1 LAKRPGAEG
10 PAIPQIKESD
20 LSDENHPAYVAPMT
34 VQHDSTSPVELEA
47 APMGVVYPAARWPGA
62 LAPAA
67 TAPVQQQRK
76 AAIDFKKNQA
86 IKFVNKIKT
95 HFAKDSD
102 VYKQFLEI
110 MQVPA
115 RPQTPAPR
123 SSVLSVAYS
132 TRSSGVGGGAR
143 GGSSLSG
150 CFAGSYTHV
159 YAHVD
164 VAGRLPSAF
173 AKHCAAAADV
183 LEG

>member
-1 LAKRPGAEG
+1 MAKRPGAEG

-20 LSDENHPAYVAPMT
+20 LSDENHPAYVAPVT

-95 HFAKDSD
+95 RFAKDSD

-110 MQVPA
+110 LQVPA
-115 RPQTPAPR
+115 RPQDPAPR
-123 SSVLSVAYS
+123 SSVLGVACC
-132 TRSSGVGGGAR
+132 SGRILAERMLRRELHPCIRACRCGGTSPFR
-143 GGSSLSG
+143 V
-150 CFAGSYTHV
+150 C
-159 YAHVD
+159 
-164 VAGRLPSAF
+164 
-173 AKHCAAAADV
+173 
-183 LEG
+183 